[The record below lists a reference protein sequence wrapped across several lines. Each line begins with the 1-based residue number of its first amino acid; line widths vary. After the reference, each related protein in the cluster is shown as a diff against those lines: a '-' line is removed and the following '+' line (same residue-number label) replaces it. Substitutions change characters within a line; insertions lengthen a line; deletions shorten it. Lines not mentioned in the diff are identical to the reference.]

1 MPAAEPLP
9 RTEAPLHG
17 LRVIEFTHMVMGPC
31 IGLMMA
37 DMGAEVIRVEPED
50 GDQTRRLKGSG
61 AGYFAMYNRNK
72 KSVTLNLKSEAGL
85 AAARRLIDG
94 ADVVIENFRTGTL
107 DRLGLG
113 YDALSKTNPR
123 LIFCAAKGFLS
134 GPYEERTALDEVAQM
149 MGGLAYMTGPKGRPL
164 RAGASVID
172 VTGGMFGVIGIL
184 AALEQ
189 RHRTG
194 QGQNVQCSLFET
206 TAFMVGQHIAQGVL
220 TGIAPPPMTERTS
233 AWAIYDLF
241 ETSQGDQVF
250 IGVVSDAQWRTLC
263 EAFGLDDFAA
273 DETLAQN
280 NQRIV
285 ARDRILGRLRP
296 LFKTMEKA
304 TLLAT
309 MERIGLP
316 FAPVS
321 TPMDLLDDP
330 HLNAGGFTETVIPH
344 PGHPDARR
352 ARLPALPIEFNRKRP
367 PAWNDPP
374 APGQDNNILLE
385 D

>member
-1 MPAAEPLP
+1 MPAAEALP
-9 RTEAPLHG
+9 RNQAPLHG
-17 LRVIEFTHMVMGPC
+17 IRVIEFTHMVMGPC
-31 IGLMMA
+31 VGLLLA
-37 DMGAEVIRVEPED
+37 DLGAEVIRIEPED

-61 AGYFAMYNRNK
+61 AGYFSMYNRNK
-72 KSVTLNLKSEAGL
+72 KSVTLNLKSPEGL
-85 AAARRLIDG
+85 RQARALVEG
-94 ADVVIENFRTGTL
+94 ADIVVENFRSGTL

-113 YDALSKTNPR
+113 YEALRAANPR
-123 LIFCAAKGFLS
+123 LIFCAAKGFLN

-172 VTGGMFGVIGIL
+172 VAGGMFGVIGVL

-194 QGQNVQCSLFET
+194 QGQLVNCSLFET
-206 TAFMVGQHIAQGVL
+206 TAFFVGQHIAQGVL
-220 TGIAPPPMTERTS
+220 TGVAPPPMTERTS
-233 AWAIYDLF
+233 AWAVYDLF
-241 ETSQGDQVF
+241 ETDSGDQVF

-263 EAFGLDDFAA
+263 EAFALDDFAA
-273 DETLAQN
+273 DETLALN
-280 NQRIV
+280 NQRIGE
-285 ARDRILGRLRP
+285 RERILARLRP
-296 LFKTMEKA
+296 LFKSMRKDELLT
-304 TLLAT
+304 TL
-309 MERIGLP
+309 ERIGLP

-321 TPMDLLDDP
+321 KPMDLLDDP
-330 HLNAGGFTETVIPH
+330 HLAAGGMTELTIPH

-352 ARLPALPIEFNRKRP
+352 ARLPALPIAFGNKRA

-374 APGQDNNILLE
+374 APGQDNQALLG